1 MKLTN
6 ISTGNLR
13 RRLGKTLMLV
23 IGLSIGIAMVVS
35 MSGIT
40 LSMQE
45 DMEKKLDEYG
55 ANIIV
60 TPRSE
65 NMSLS
70 YGGVSVTD
78 TSYDVQELHEGDA
91 ALISTIENN
100 GNVSAIAPKVIGS
113 TKFGERTVMVVGVDF
128 KNELRIKKW
137 WHIKGREHDVL
148 GLAADSPIRNDN
160 DILVGSDAANTLGL
174 SAGSAV
180 ELSGRKFNVAGVL
193 SENASQDDFA
203 LFLPLA
209 DAQHVLGK
217 QGRVSMIEVSAL
229 CSDCPID
236 DIVAQISGKLPHARV
251 SAVRQAMTLR
261 MQTVDQ
267 FIRFSIAVAVVVL
280 VIGALIVFV
289 SMMSSVNERTKEI
302 GVLRAI
308 GFRQSHIIRVILTEA
323 FIVSLAAGV
332 VGWLIGSL
340 STSIL
345 APQLMG
351 THGIAFS
358 PAMLSAAAL
367 MALVV
372 GLASSAYPALKASRL
387 DPIEALRY
395 I

>member
-1 MKLTN
+1 MKLVN
-6 ISTGNLR
+6 ISTGNLKR
-13 RRLGKTLMLV
+13 RFGKTIMLV
-23 IGLSIGIAMVVS
+23 VGLSIGIAMVVS
-35 MSGIT
+35 MAGIT
-40 LSMQE
+40 MSMQE
-45 DMEKKLDEYG
+45 DMERKLDEYG

-78 TSYDVQELHEGDA
+78 ASYDVQELHEADA
-91 ALISTIENN
+91 ALISNIENK

-113 TKFGERTVMVVGVDF
+113 TKLGERTVMVVGVDF

-137 WHIKGREHDVL
+137 WHLQGREHDVM
-148 GLAADSPIRNDN
+148 GLAADSPIKGEA
-160 DILVGSDAANTLGL
+160 DILVGSEAAKTLKL
-174 SAGSAV
+174 AEGSTV
-180 ELSGRKFNVAGVL
+180 ELSGVRFNVAGVL
-193 SENASQDDFA
+193 AENASQDDFA
-203 LFLPLA
+203 LFLPLKE
-209 DAQHVLGK
+209 AQRVLGK
-217 QGRVSMIEVSAL
+217 DGKVSMIEVSAL

-236 DIVAQISGKLPHARV
+236 DIVAQISGKLPHAKV

-261 MQTVDQ
+261 MQTVEQ

-332 VGWLIGSL
+332 VGWLVGSL
-340 STSIL
+340 STSVL

-351 THGIAFS
+351 THGITFS
-358 PAMLSAAAL
+358 PAMLGASAL

-372 GLASSAYPALKASRL
+372 GLVSSAYPAVKASRL